1 MIEAP
6 AIDDH
11 LPRSLEMRGGA
22 QGGFDVTGGA
32 RAYLKTVREHLESL
46 HRSVA
51 SGREVNEAHSDL
63 MDRLIRRLFLLSE
76 ELYFGAGGEGQS
88 DHQVRRA
95 HQGVSR
101 DCARGKGDG
110 QYERPGKGENN
121 HDP

>member
-46 HRSVA
+46 LKRVIQFVRVA
-51 SGREVNEAHSDL
+51 AIVTIA
-63 MDRLIRRLFLLSE
+63 
-76 ELYFGAGGEGQS
+76 GAGI
-88 DHQVRRA
+88 
-95 HQGVSR
+95 
-101 DCARGKGDG
+101 K
-110 QYERPGKGENN
+110 ERVAAE
-121 HDP
+121 